1 MVCILSHQ
9 PFTRIYERGVY
20 MIQGNLV
27 MRYRGGDAGL
37 VGLSKEYSGD
47 ICVLTSKMRLLCG
60 PWLEDF
66 GYHNECATRS
76 MYLAIAMKRCYF
88 HSLDNHNPSWRTIP
102 TPRINEKDV
111 NYS

>member
-1 MVCILSHQ
+1 
-9 PFTRIYERGVY
+9 

-27 MRYRGGDAGL
+27 MRYKGGDAGL

-47 ICVLTSKMRLLCG
+47 ICVLASKMCLLYG
-60 PWLEDF
+60 PWLEDV

-88 HSLDNHNPSWRTIP
+88 HSLL
-102 TPRINEKDV
+102 INTSPPGERYLRLVSMRKTSIIHDIHSILFYE
-111 NYS
+111 NG